1 MGRMGLYSKATKAG
15 PPGSPVS
22 CIVLDIWGDLRS
34 DGQFERAV
42 KKIIADI

>member
-22 CIVLDIWGDLRS
+22 CIVSRDLGGLKVRWPGRKS
-34 DGQFERAV
+34 GQE
-42 KKIIADI
+42 DNC